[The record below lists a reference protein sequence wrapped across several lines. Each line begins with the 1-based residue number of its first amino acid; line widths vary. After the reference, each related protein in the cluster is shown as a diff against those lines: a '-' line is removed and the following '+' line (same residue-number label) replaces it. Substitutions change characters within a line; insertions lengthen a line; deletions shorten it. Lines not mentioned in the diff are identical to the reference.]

1 VRGRGRRRKDKGKI
15 EYKRAKYM
23 LKKIREVFHERRKCI
38 IFLHCPKSSAD
49 FREITRSVY
58 GSKSPGG

>member
-38 IFLHCPKSSAD
+38 IFLEEEENYGFWTK
-49 FREITRSVY
+49 TR
-58 GSKSPGG
+58 